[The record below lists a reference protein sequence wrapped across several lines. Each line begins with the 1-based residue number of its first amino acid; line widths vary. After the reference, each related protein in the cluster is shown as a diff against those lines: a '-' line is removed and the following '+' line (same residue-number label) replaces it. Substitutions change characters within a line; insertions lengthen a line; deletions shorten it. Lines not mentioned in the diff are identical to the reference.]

1 MTTRISAAALAA
13 CLHMFAHD
21 AAAHDFTLG
30 DITIDHPMAF
40 ETAPG
45 ARAGGGFMT
54 ITNAGSES
62 DRLIAARA
70 AFPRVELHTT
80 MEEDGV
86 SKMIHLEAIEIPAG
100 ESVTFEPGS
109 YHVMFMGLG
118 EDRFEPGESIPAT
131 LVFERAGEVE
141 ISFTVE
147 TRGGGTG
154 MDHAGHGESH

>member
-1 MTTRISAAALAA
+1 MKTKISVAAAAA
-13 CLHMFAHD
+13 CLYMFANG
-21 AAAHDFTLG
+21 AAAHEFVLG
-30 DITIDHPMAF
+30 EITIDHPIAF

-54 ITNAGSES
+54 ITNAGTES

-70 AFPRVELHTT
+70 EYPRVELHTT
-80 MEEDGV
+80 REEDGV
-86 SKMIHLEAIEIPAG
+86 SKMIHLDAIEIPAG

-131 LVFERAGEVE
+131 LVFEKAGEVV

-147 TRGGGTG
+147 TRGDTAG
-154 MDHAGHGESH
+154 MNHSGH